1 MPGKQVVIHAKTDRP
16 QILNQE
22 HRRSPRVAFT
32 ERMDLPKIRHK
43 LGHMGDKPVLRQS
56 LVTEIALLLQVII
69 HSPLQIL
76 PIQIADTVTVK
87 HPLLLRNIIPA
98 HLSCMLENACKNPAV
113 YSHISLGTEIKRMRR
128 KHLGDIRGHLVRFLL
143 PVLIRF
149 PARLR
154 QVIGINQAAGFIDGN
169 LPLDMPACRVLQ
181 VIGRGQAV
189 HRLQPDGCTPSVCP
203 LLPAGF
209 PLLHVFIKIHRHNAS
224 ISQAKLTHFP
234 RKNKPATAA
243 GSSLHFFIYRHAFP
257 GKHVLLARKS
267 PPMTYNPA
275 SFFKANN
282 SASLIFSRS
291 DLS

>member
-1 MPGKQVVIHAKTDRP
+1 MHRTCTVLAPCLHCACTVIQTGLFSP
-16 QILNQE
+16 F
-22 HRRSPRVAFT
+22 RS
-32 ERMDLPKIRHK
+32 RMN
-43 LGHMGDKPVLRQS
+43 VQ
-56 LVTEIALLLQVII
+56 
-69 HSPLQIL
+69 
-76 PIQIADTVTVK
+76 
-87 HPLLLRNIIPA
+87 
-98 HLSCMLENACKNPAV
+98 
-113 YSHISLGTEIKRMRR
+113 
-128 KHLGDIRGHLVRFLL
+128 
-143 PVLIRF
+143 
-149 PARLR
+149 
-154 QVIGINQAAGFIDGN
+154 
-169 LPLDMPACRVLQ
+169 PACRVLQ

-243 GSSLHFFIYRHAFP
+243 SSSLHFFIYRHAFP

-291 DLS
+291 NLS